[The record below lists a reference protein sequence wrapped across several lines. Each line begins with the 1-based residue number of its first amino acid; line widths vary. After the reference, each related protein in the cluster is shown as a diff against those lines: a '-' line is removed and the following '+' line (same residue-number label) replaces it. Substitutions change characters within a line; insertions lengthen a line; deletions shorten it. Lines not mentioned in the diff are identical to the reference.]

1 MSCDVCFK
9 KIEIVRPHMPTVIL
23 FKPSAPLLD
32 LSFYRMLLF
41 PAKLERLVSCV
52 YVTGFATEV
61 ILVLG
66 IYSQE

>member
-9 KIEIVRPHMPTVIL
+9 KIEVVPPHMPTVIL
-23 FKPSAPLLD
+23 FKLSAPLLD
-32 LSFYRMLLF
+32 LSFYIMLLF
-41 PAKLERLVSCV
+41 PAKLKRLVSSM
-52 YVTGFATEV
+52 YVTGFVTEV